1 MNQNSVMG
9 YGTQLAIL
17 LGLLGAGLMLSGLLM
32 GLAASQLLGM
42 PMSQVGIALLKPE
55 NLQLSRLLSVSAS
68 FIIFF
73 IPAWAV
79 AKISYKKSFQAMG
92 FTTKGSRKQLMV
104 VVFISVGALFLS
116 GALGA
121 LNEVIPM
128 PATFLRKARAIEDQY
143 KQAMLSMATMR
154 NGVDYL
160 ISLLVIAVAPAI
172 FEEVLFR
179 GSVQRI
185 LVGWTNSAFWGIL
198 ISSILFSAIHGSYFG
213 FLPRIGLGIILGLI
227 YYQTKNIWLCIAMHF
242 INNGI
247 VITQLYILGI
257 KGKPLDKAMDETMP
271 IWFGLIAI
279 IFLIY
284 SFISLKKETHKVL
297 NTIMVED
304 KNNSLSEQI
313 D

>member
-1 MNQNSVMG
+1 MNQNSDMG
-9 YGTQLAIL
+9 YGSQFAIL
-17 LGLLGAGLMLSGLLM
+17 LGLLGGGLMLSGLLM

-55 NLQLSRLLSVSAS
+55 NLQLSRLLNISAS

-79 AKISYKKSFQAMG
+79 AKISYKKSFLAMG
-92 FTTKGSRKQLMV
+92 FTTKGSRKQLIV
-104 VVFISVGALFLS
+104 VIFISVGALFLS

-128 PATFLRKARAIEDQY
+128 PAAFLRKARAIEDQY

-179 GSVQRI
+179 GGVQRI
-185 LVGWTNSAFWGIL
+185 LVGWTKSAFWGIL
-198 ISSILFSAIHGSYFG
+198 ISSIIFSAIHGSYFG
-213 FLPRIGLGIILGLI
+213 FLPRVGLGIVLGLI
-227 YYQTKNIWLCIAMHF
+227 YYQSKNIWLCIAMHF

-247 VITQLYILGI
+247 VVTQLYILNRM
-257 KGKPLDKAMDETMP
+257 KKPIAQAMDETMP
-271 IWFGLIAI
+271 MWIGLIAI
-279 IFLIY
+279 AFLFGAFKIFKSESNLINK
-284 SFISLKKETHKVL
+284 INHT
-297 NTIMVED
+297 
-304 KNNSLSEQI
+304 QI
-313 D
+313 